1 MRCRL
6 LVLCTLCALL
16 SAVQLGAQPAAPET
30 ALQALERARPG
41 ASAELDDITRAILSR
56 VTPAQLDAIR
66 AGTPIEEIWLPD
78 GRTLAEFLES
88 IFGTGPFALP
98 WSTIDG
104 GGGRSSGGSFS
115 LSGTI
120 GQPDAGDHLGG
131 SFTLLGG
138 YWDFRRTGPLF
149 ADGFESGDLG
159 EWSTSQGGQP

>member
-1 MRCRL
+1 MRRRL
-6 LVLCTLCALL
+6 CVVCLLAALL
-16 SAVQLGAQPAAPET
+16 AVGPVLAQHGLPGSALE
-30 ALQALERARPG
+30 ALERARPG
-41 ASAELDDITRAILSR
+41 AGAGLDEITRAILSR

-88 IFGTGPFALP
+88 TFGTGPFALP